1 MHNLANLWPFFL
13 VFLDFCQEII
23 SHSKISASWTRFSPS
38 VFVNFSCHF
47 RFFSQYSTFLESAR
61 AFCSFDSSLI
71 LRTPSSDFTI
81 PLSPPTITCRYGQR
95 SGVYFQSLQKLNL
108 SDLSNLVTIPSC
120 STHLISPP
128 LQQCRCGCVCKL
140 AFSMPWWVAAC
151 PLSLCTF
158 HPAHPP
164 LYSARESPGIHC
176 HPHASTATTALWSRV
191 VPSRKQ
197 WAPTQELMVSHSHSS
212 PKCKNLQSNQSFCMG
227 HLTSSPGRMNAE

>member
-23 SHSKISASWTRFSPS
+23 SHSKISASWTRFSLE

-95 SGVYFQSLQKLNL
+95 SGIYFQSLQKLNL

-128 LQQCRCGCVCKL
+128 LQQWLRLQACFLNAVVGGC
-140 AFSMPWWVAAC
+140 MPTVPLYLPPGPSTPVQRTREPRN
-151 PLSLCTF
+151 PLS
-158 HPAHPP
+158 
-164 LYSARESPGIHC
+164 SARQHC
-176 HPHASTATTALWSRV
+176 DHRIVVACCPVTETMGPHTGA
-191 VPSRKQ
+191 
-197 WAPTQELMVSHSHSS
+197 H
-212 PKCKNLQSNQSFCMG
+212 G
-227 HLTSSPGRMNAE
+227 